1 MTKIG
6 IELGIRAPVKAI
18 ERAAQI
24 ADNTSVEYFFV
35 PETHPGFFGV
45 NALDVLSNIS
55 EKVKHVKLG
64 TGIINVF
71 SRTREEILDAANHLH
86 TKTGGKFVL
95 GMGTSAP
102 IIIKNLWNMEFKKP
116 LSRLR
121 DYSNFIKTKYSGPI
135 YWAAVG
141 EKTTKL
147 AAENADG
154 VIFFLK
160 PRDQISNHIDM
171 INSTLK
177 SLNKSEDE
185 FNVISILPTFFAD
198 NNNQAKM
205 TLASYIGANEFYA
218 ISLTNAG
225 FQDEVE
231 KIKNAFEKVGL
242 LEAMQNVGD
251 VLLDELTVSG
261 SVEECKEKISKMIKN
276 TKLKT
281 VILGFDLP
289 EDKYTDDFFEKL
301 DKLLKSLQKDA
312 IC

>member
-1 MTKIG
+1 MIG
-6 IELGIRAPVKAI
+6 IELGIRAPAKAI

-24 ADNTSVEYFFV
+24 ADDNSVEYFFV

-45 NALDVLSNIS
+45 NALEVLSNIS
-55 EKVKHVKLG
+55 KKVKHVKLG

-71 SRTREEILDAANHLH
+71 SRTQEEILDAANHLH

-95 GMGTSAP
+95 GIGTSAP

-242 LEAMQNVGD
+242 WEAMQNVGD

-261 SVEECKEKISKMIKN
+261 SVKECKERISKMIKN

-301 DKLLKSLQKDA
+301 DKLLKSLQ
-312 IC
+312 

>member
-1 MTKIG
+1 VTKIG
-6 IELGIRAPVKAI
+6 IELGIRAPAKAI

-24 ADNTSVEYFFV
+24 ADDNSVEYFFV

-45 NALDVLSNIS
+45 NALEVLSNIS

-71 SRTREEILDAANHLH
+71 SRTQEEILDAANHLH
-86 TKTGGKFVL
+86 AKTGGKFVL

-198 NNNQAKM
+198 NTNQAKM

-261 SVEECKEKISKMIKN
+261 SVKECKERISKIIKN

-301 DKLLKSLQKDA
+301 DKLLKSLQ
-312 IC
+312 

>member
-1 MTKIG
+1 VTKIG
-6 IELGIRAPVKAI
+6 IELGIRAPIEAI

-24 ADNTSVEYFFV
+24 ADENSVEYFFV

-71 SRTREEILDAANHLH
+71 SRTQEEILDAANHMH

-102 IIIKNLWNMEFKKP
+102 VIIKNLWNMEFKKP

-160 PRDQISNHIDM
+160 PRDQISNVNFWF
-171 INSTLK
+171 NS
-177 SLNKSEDE
+177 
-185 FNVISILPTFFAD
+185 
-198 NNNQAKM
+198 
-205 TLASYIGANEFYA
+205 
-218 ISLTNAG
+218 
-225 FQDEVE
+225 
-231 KIKNAFEKVGL
+231 
-242 LEAMQNVGD
+242 
-251 VLLDELTVSG
+251 
-261 SVEECKEKISKMIKN
+261 
-276 TKLKT
+276 
-281 VILGFDLP
+281 
-289 EDKYTDDFFEKL
+289 
-301 DKLLKSLQKDA
+301 
-312 IC
+312 

>member
-1 MTKIG
+1 VTKIG
-6 IELGIRAPVKAI
+6 IELGIRAPIEAI

-24 ADNTSVEYFFV
+24 ADNNCVEYFLV
-35 PETHPGFFGV
+35 PETHSGFFGV

-71 SRTREEILDAANHLH
+71 SRTQEEILDAANNIL
-86 TKTGGKFVL
+86 TKTDGKFVL
-95 GMGTSAP
+95 GIGTSAP
-102 IIIKNLWNMEFKKP
+102 IIIETLWKMEFKKP

-160 PRDQISNHIDM
+160 PKDQIENYINS
-171 INSTLK
+171 INSTLA

-185 FNVISILPTFFAD
+185 FNVISIVPTFFAD
-198 NNNQAKM
+198 DNNQAKM
-205 TLASYIGANEFYA
+205 TLASYIGANEFYSIPLA
-218 ISLTNAG
+218 DAG
-225 FQDEVE
+225 FQDEIKKIKDAYE
-231 KIKNAFEKVGL
+231 KIGL
-242 LEAMQNVGD
+242 NEAAQNVGD
-251 VLLDELTVSG
+251 ALLDELTVSG
-261 SVEECKEKISKMIKN
+261 SVKVCYEKISKMAKN

-281 VILGFDLP
+281 IILGFDLP

-301 DKLLKSLQKDA
+301 DKLLKSLQ
-312 IC
+312 

>member
-6 IELGIRAPVKAI
+6 IELGIRAPAKAI

-24 ADNTSVEYFFV
+24 ADDNYVEYFFV

-160 PRDQISNHIDM
+160 PKDQISNHIDM

-185 FNVISILPTFFAD
+185 FNVISILPTFFTD

-225 FQDEVE
+225 FQDEVK
-231 KIKNAFEKVGL
+231 KIKTAYEKVGL
-242 LEAMQNVGD
+242 WEAMQNVGD

>member
-6 IELGIRAPVKAI
+6 IELGIRAPIEAI
-18 ERAAQI
+18 KRAAQI
-24 ADNTSVEYFFV
+24 ADDNSVEYFFV

-45 NALDVLSNIS
+45 NALEVLSNIS

-71 SRTREEILDAANHLH
+71 SRTQEEILDAANHLH

-171 INSTLK
+171 INSILK
-177 SLNKSEDE
+177 SLNKSEEE
-185 FNVISILPTFFAD
+185 FNVISILPTFFTD

-205 TLASYIGANEFYA
+205 TLAGYIGANEFYA

-225 FQDEVE
+225 FQEEVK
-231 KIKNAFEKVGL
+231 KIKNAFDKVGL
-242 LEAMQNVGD
+242 WEAMKNVGD

-261 SVEECKEKISKMIKN
+261 SVEECKEKISKIVKS

-281 VILGFDLP
+281 IILGFDLP

-301 DKLLKSLQKDA
+301 DKLLKSLQ
-312 IC
+312 

>member
-6 IELGIRAPVKAI
+6 IELGIRAPIEAI
-18 ERAAQI
+18 KRAAQI
-24 ADNTSVEYFFV
+24 ADNNSVEYFFV

-71 SRTREEILDAANHLH
+71 SRTQEEILDAANHIH
-86 TKTGGKFVL
+86 IKTGGKFVL

-102 IIIKNLWNMEFKKP
+102 IIIENLWKMEFKKP

-121 DYSNFIKTKYSGPI
+121 DYSNFIKAKYSGPI

-160 PRDQISNHIDM
+160 PREQISNHIDM

-177 SLNKSEDE
+177 SLNKSDDE

-225 FQDEVE
+225 FQDEVK
-231 KIKNAFEKVGL
+231 KIKSSFEKVGL
-242 LEAMQNVGD
+242 FGAMQNVGD

-261 SVEECKEKISKMIKN
+261 SVDECKEIISKITKN
-276 TKLKT
+276 MKLKT
-281 VILGFDLP
+281 IILGFDLP
-289 EDKYTDDFFEKL
+289 EDKYTDEFFEKL
-301 DKLLKSLQKDA
+301 DKLLKSLQ
-312 IC
+312 

>member
-1 MTKIG
+1 VTKIG
-6 IELGIRAPVKAI
+6 IELGIRAPVDAI
-18 ERAAQI
+18 KRAALI
-24 ADNTSVEYFFV
+24 ADDNSVEYFLV

-45 NALDVLSNIS
+45 DALDTLSDIS
-55 EKVKHVKLG
+55 EKVKRVKLG

-71 SRTREEILDAANHLH
+71 SRTQEEILDAANQLH

-95 GMGTSAP
+95 GIGTSAP

-116 LSRLR
+116 LSRLKE
-121 DYSNFIKTKYSGPI
+121 YSNFIKANYSGPI

-141 EKTTKL
+141 EKTTKF

-160 PRDQISNHIDM
+160 PREQISNHIDM

-185 FNVISILPTFFAD
+185 FNVISIIPTYFSD
-198 NNNQAKM
+198 NNDQARM

-218 ISLTNAG
+218 ISLANAG
-225 FQDEVE
+225 FKEQVE
-231 KIKNAFEKVGL
+231 KIKNDFQTVGL
-242 LEAMQNVGD
+242 WGAMKNVGD
-251 VLLDELTVSG
+251 DLLEELTISG
-261 SVEECKEKISKMIKN
+261 SVEQCKEKISKMAKS
-276 TKLKT
+276 TRLKT
-281 VILGFDLP
+281 IILGFDLA
-289 EDKYTDDFFEKL
+289 EYEYTDEFFEKL

>member
-1 MTKIG
+1 MSRNFVTMIG
-6 IELGIRAPVKAI
+6 IELGIRAPAKAI

-24 ADNTSVEYFFV
+24 ADDNSVEYFFV

-45 NALDVLSNIS
+45 NALEVLSNIS
-55 EKVKHVKLG
+55 KKVKHVKLG

-71 SRTREEILDAANHLH
+71 SRTQEEILDAANHLH

-95 GMGTSAP
+95 GIGTSAP

-242 LEAMQNVGD
+242 WEAMQNVGD

-261 SVEECKEKISKMIKN
+261 SVKECKERISKMIKN

-301 DKLLKSLQKDA
+301 DKLLKSLQ
-312 IC
+312 

>member
-1 MTKIG
+1 VTMIG
-6 IELGIRAPVKAI
+6 IELGIRAPAKAI

-24 ADNTSVEYFFV
+24 ADDNSVEYFFV

-45 NALDVLSNIS
+45 NALEVLSNIS
-55 EKVKHVKLG
+55 KKVKHVKLG

-71 SRTREEILDAANHLH
+71 SRTQEEILDAANHLH

-95 GMGTSAP
+95 GIGTSAP

-185 FNVISILPTFFAD
+185 FNIISILPTFFAD
-198 NNNQAKM
+198 NTNQAKM

-281 VILGFDLP
+281 IILGFDLP

-301 DKLLKSLQKDA
+301 DKLLKSLQ
-312 IC
+312 

>member
-1 MTKIG
+1 VTKIG
-6 IELGIRAPVKAI
+6 IELGIKAPIEAI
-18 ERAAQI
+18 KRAAKI
-24 ADNTSVEYFFV
+24 ADNNYVEYFLV
-35 PETHPGFFGV
+35 PETHPEFFGV
-45 NALDVLSNIS
+45 DALDVLSNIS
-55 EKVKHVKLG
+55 EKVKHVRLG

-71 SRTREEILDAANHLH
+71 SRTQEEILDAANHIH
-86 TKTGGKFVL
+86 TKTDGKFVL
-95 GMGTSAP
+95 GIGTSAP
-102 IIIKNLWNMEFKKP
+102 IIIEKLWKMEFKKP

-160 PRDQISNHIDM
+160 PRDQISNHIDL

-177 SLNKSEDE
+177 SLNKSDDE
-185 FNVISILPTFFAD
+185 FNVISIIPTYFAD

-242 LEAMQNVGD
+242 KEAAQNVGD

-261 SVEECKEKISKMIKN
+261 SVEACKEKISKIVKN

-281 VILGFDLP
+281 IILGFDLP

-301 DKLLKSLQKDA
+301 DKLLKSLQ
-312 IC
+312 

>member
-1 MTKIG
+1 VTEIG
-6 IELGIRAPVKAI
+6 IELGIRAPIKAI

-24 ADNTSVEYFFV
+24 ADDNSVEYFFV

-45 NALDVLSNIS
+45 DALDALSNIS

-71 SRTREEILDAANHLH
+71 SRTQEEILDAANNIL

-171 INSTLK
+171 INSILK
-177 SLNKSEDE
+177 SLNKSEEE
-185 FNVISILPTFFAD
+185 FNVISILPTFFTD

-205 TLASYIGANEFYA
+205 TLAGYIGANEFYA

-231 KIKNAFEKVGL
+231 KIKNAYEKVGL
-242 LEAMQNVGD
+242 WEAMQNVGD

-261 SVEECKEKISKMIKN
+261 SVEECKEKISKIIKN

-289 EDKYTDDFFEKL
+289 EDKFTDDFFEKL
-301 DKLLKSLQKDA
+301 DKLLKSLQ
-312 IC
+312 

>member
-1 MTKIG
+1 VTKIG

-18 ERAAQI
+18 ERAALI
-24 ADNTSVEYFFV
+24 ADDNSVEYFLV
-35 PETHPGFFGV
+35 PETHPEFFGV
-45 NALDVLSNIS
+45 NALEVLSNIS

-71 SRTREEILDAANHLH
+71 SRTQEEILDAANQLH

-95 GMGTSAP
+95 GIGTSAP

-160 PRDQISNHIDM
+160 PREQISNHIDL

-177 SLNKSEDE
+177 SLNKSENE
-185 FNVISILPTFFAD
+185 FNVISILPTFFTD

-205 TLASYIGANEFYA
+205 TLAGYIGANEFYA
-218 ISLTNAG
+218 TSLTNAG
-225 FQDEVE
+225 FQKEVE
-231 KIKNAFEKVGL
+231 KIKSAYEKGGL
-242 LEAMQNVGD
+242 FEAMQNVAD
-251 VLLDELTVSG
+251 ILLDELTVSG
-261 SVEECKEKISKMIKN
+261 SVEQCKEKISKMAKS

-281 VILGFDLP
+281 IILGFDLA
-289 EDKYTDDFFEKL
+289 EYEYTDEFFEKL

>member
-6 IELGIRAPVKAI
+6 IELGIRAPAKAI

-24 ADNTSVEYFFV
+24 ADDNSVEYFFV

-95 GMGTSAP
+95 GIGTSAP

-185 FNVISILPTFFAD
+185 FNIISILPTFFAD
-198 NNNQAKM
+198 NTNQAKM

-261 SVEECKEKISKMIKN
+261 SVEECKEKISKIIKN

-289 EDKYTDDFFEKL
+289 EDKYTDDFFKKL
-301 DKLLKSLQKDA
+301 DKLLKSLQ
-312 IC
+312 

>member
-6 IELGIRAPVKAI
+6 IELGIRAPIKAI

-24 ADNTSVEYFFV
+24 ADDNSVEYFFV

-45 NALDVLSNIS
+45 DALDALSNIS

-71 SRTREEILDAANHLH
+71 SRTQEEILDAANNLL

-121 DYSNFIKTKYSGPI
+121 NYSNFIKTKYSGQI

-171 INSTLK
+171 INSILK
-177 SLNKSEDE
+177 SLNKSEEE
-185 FNVISILPTFFAD
+185 FNVISILPTFFTD

-225 FQDEVE
+225 FQDEVK
-231 KIKNAFEKVGL
+231 KIKNAYEKVGL

-251 VLLDELTVSG
+251 ALLDELTVSG
-261 SVEECKEKISKMIKN
+261 SVEECKEKISKIVKS

-281 VILGFDLP
+281 IILGFDLP

-301 DKLLKSLQKDA
+301 DKLLKSLQ
-312 IC
+312 

>member
-6 IELGIRAPVKAI
+6 IELGIRAPAKAI

-24 ADNTSVEYFFV
+24 ADDNSVEYFFV

-225 FQDEVE
+225 FQDEVK
-231 KIKNAFEKVGL
+231 KIKTAYEKVGL
-242 LEAMQNVGD
+242 WEAMQNVGD

-301 DKLLKSLQKDA
+301 DKLLKSLQ
-312 IC
+312 

>member
-6 IELGIRAPVKAI
+6 IELGIRAPAKAI

-24 ADNTSVEYFFV
+24 ADDNSVEYFFV

-45 NALDVLSNIS
+45 NALEVLSNIS
-55 EKVKHVKLG
+55 KKVKHVKLG

-71 SRTREEILDAANHLH
+71 SRTQEEILDAANHLH

-95 GMGTSAP
+95 GIGTSAP

-121 DYSNFIKTKYSGPI
+121 DYSNFIRTKYSGKI

-160 PRDQISNHIDM
+160 PKDQISNHIDM

-185 FNVISILPTFFAD
+185 FNVISILPTFFTD
-198 NNNQAKM
+198 NNN
-205 TLASYIGANEFYA
+205 
-218 ISLTNAG
+218 
-225 FQDEVE
+225 
-231 KIKNAFEKVGL
+231 
-242 LEAMQNVGD
+242 
-251 VLLDELTVSG
+251 
-261 SVEECKEKISKMIKN
+261 
-276 TKLKT
+276 
-281 VILGFDLP
+281 
-289 EDKYTDDFFEKL
+289 
-301 DKLLKSLQKDA
+301 
-312 IC
+312 

>member
-6 IELGIRAPVKAI
+6 IELGIRAPIEAI

-24 ADNTSVEYFFV
+24 ADDNSVEYFFV

-71 SRTREEILDAANHLH
+71 SRTQEEILDAANHIH

-102 IIIKNLWNMEFKKP
+102 IIIENLWKMEFKKP

-121 DYSNFIKTKYSGPI
+121 DYSNFIKAKYSGPI

-160 PRDQISNHIDM
+160 PRDQISNHIDL

-185 FNVISILPTFFAD
+185 FDVLSILPTFFTD
-198 NNNQAKM
+198 NSNQAKM
-205 TLASYIGANEFYA
+205 TLAGYIGANEFYA

-242 LEAMQNVGD
+242 WEAMQNVGD

-261 SVEECKEKISKMIKN
+261 SVEECKEKISKIAKN

-281 VILGFDLP
+281 IILGFDLP
-289 EDKYTDDFFEKL
+289 ENKYTDDFFDKL
-301 DKLLKSLQKDA
+301 DKLLKSLQ
-312 IC
+312 

>member
-1 MTKIG
+1 
-6 IELGIRAPVKAI
+6 
-18 ERAAQI
+18 
-24 ADNTSVEYFFV
+24 
-35 PETHPGFFGV
+35 
-45 NALDVLSNIS
+45 
-55 EKVKHVKLG
+55 
-64 TGIINVF
+64 VF
-71 SRTREEILDAANHLH
+71 SRTQEEILDRAGKIHK
-86 TKTGGKFVL
+86 KTGGKFIL
-95 GMGTSAP
+95 GIGTSAP
-102 IIIKNLWNMEFKKP
+102 VIIEKLWKMEFKKP
-116 LSRLR
+116 LSRLK

-141 EKTTKL
+141 EKTTKF

-177 SLNKSEDE
+177 SLNKPVDE
-185 FNVISILPTFFAD
+185 FNVMSILPTYFAD

-231 KIKNAFEKVGL
+231 KIKSAYDKVGL
-242 LEAMQNVGD
+242 WEAMQNVGD

-261 SVEECKEKISKMIKN
+261 SVEECKEKISEIARS

-281 VILGFDLP
+281 IILGFDLP

>member
-1 MTKIG
+1 VTKIG
-6 IELGIRAPVKAI
+6 IELGIRAPIEAI
-18 ERAAQI
+18 KRAAQI
-24 ADNTSVEYFFV
+24 ADDNSVEYFFV

-45 NALDVLSNIS
+45 NALDVLSDIS

-71 SRTREEILDAANHLH
+71 SRTQEEILDAANQIHK
-86 TKTGGKFVL
+86 KTGGKFVL
-95 GMGTSAP
+95 GIGTSAP

-177 SLNKSEDE
+177 SLNKSEEE
-185 FNVISILPTFFAD
+185 FNVISILPTFFSD
-198 NNNQAKM
+198 NDNQAKM

-225 FQDEVE
+225 FQEEVE
-231 KIKNAFEKVGL
+231 KIKNAFDKVGL
-242 LEAMQNVGD
+242 WEAMQNVGET
-251 VLLDELTVSG
+251 LLDELTVSG
-261 SVEECKEKISKMIKN
+261 SVDECKVKISQIAKS

-281 VILGFDLP
+281 IILGFDLP

-301 DKLLKSLQKDA
+301 DKLLKSLQ
-312 IC
+312 